1 LARHGAGRFGTTG
14 IRRGTDNIEE
24 FAKMSSSSRLEM
36 AINRIQDSR
45 LFTEQFL
52 KDLTDAEWYWSPPQF
67 TTHVA
72 WQVGHLAVTQ
82 YNLCLRRVRGRTTD
96 DESLISNPYI
106 DAFKL
111 GSKPVA
117 KPEKNLPLDEIRH
130 VFEAVHKQSIHELG
144 GRNEADLDEPLEQP
158 HPRFKT
164 KLGAVE
170 FCAQHELVHAGQI
183 AMLRRLMGKP
193 PLR

>member
-1 LARHGAGRFGTTG
+1 VRPPGAGRFDITS
-14 IRRGTDNIEE
+14 IRRGTDIIEE

-36 AINRIQDSR
+36 AIDRIRASR
-45 LFTEQFL
+45 LYTEQFL

-72 WQVGHLAVTQ
+72 WQVGHLAVAQ
-82 YNLCLRRVRGRTTD
+82 YNLCLRRVSGRTSA
-96 DESLISNPYI
+96 DEPLISDAYI
-106 DAFKL
+106 EAFKL
-111 GSKPVA
+111 GSKPIA
-117 KPEKNLPLDEIRH
+117 EPKKNLPLDEIRR
-130 VFEAVHKQSIHELG
+130 VFEAVHEQSIHELA
-144 GRNEADLDEPLEQP
+144 GRSEAELDEPVEQP
-158 HPRFKT
+158 HPSIKT

-170 FCAQHELVHAGQI
+170 MCSQHEMAHAGQI

>member
-1 LARHGAGRFGTTG
+1 
-14 IRRGTDNIEE
+14 
-24 FAKMSSSSRLEM
+24 MSSESRLDLVISRM
-36 AINRIQDSR
+36 RGSR
-45 LFTEQFL
+45 LFTQQFL
-52 KDLTDAEWYWSPPQF
+52 NDLTDAEWYWSPPQF
-67 TTHVA
+67 TTHIA
-72 WQVGHLAVTQ
+72 WQVAHIAVAE
-82 YNLCLRRVRGRTTD
+82 YSLCLRRVRGRTAA
-96 DESLISNPYI
+96 DESLVSDAFI

-117 KPEKNLPLDEIRH
+117 EPDKNPPLDEIRR
-130 VFEAVHKQSIHELG
+130 VFEAVHQQSIDELS
-144 GRNEADLDEPLEQP
+144 GRSEAELDGPLAEP

-170 FCAQHELVHAGQI
+170 FSPLHEMVHAGQI

>member
-1 LARHGAGRFGTTG
+1 
-14 IRRGTDNIEE
+14 
-24 FAKMSSSSRLEM
+24 MSSSSRLEM
-36 AINRIQDSR
+36 AIDRIRDSR

-72 WQVGHLAVTQ
+72 WQVGHLAVSQ
-82 YNLCLRRVRGRTTD
+82 YSLCLRRVRGRTTA
-96 DESLISNPYI
+96 DESLISDAYI

-111 GSKPVA
+111 GSKPVSE
-117 KPEKNLPLDEIRH
+117 PEKNLPLDEIRH

-144 GRNEADLDEPLEQP
+144 GRSDAELDEPLEQP

>member
-1 LARHGAGRFGTTG
+1 
-14 IRRGTDNIEE
+14 
-24 FAKMSSSSRLEM
+24 MSPESRLDL
-36 AINRIQDSR
+36 AISRMRGSR
-45 LFTEQFL
+45 LFTQQFL
-52 KDLTDAEWYWSPPQF
+52 NDLTDAEWYWSPPQF
-67 TTHVA
+67 TTHIA
-72 WQVGHLAVTQ
+72 WQVAHIAVAE
-82 YNLCLRRVRGRTTD
+82 YSLCLRRVRGRTSA
-96 DESLISNPYI
+96 DESLVSDAFI

-117 KPEKNLPLDEIRH
+117 EPEKNPPLDEIRR
-130 VFEAVHKQSIHELG
+130 VFEAVHQQSIDELS
-144 GRNEADLDEPLEQP
+144 GRSEAELDGPLAEP

-170 FCAQHELVHAGQI
+170 FSPLHEMVHAGQI

>member
-1 LARHGAGRFGTTG
+1 
-14 IRRGTDNIEE
+14 
-24 FAKMSSSSRLEM
+24 MSSESRLDLVISRM
-36 AINRIQDSR
+36 RGSR
-45 LFTEQFL
+45 LFTQQFL
-52 KDLTDAEWYWSPPQF
+52 NDLTDAEWYWSPPQF
-67 TTHVA
+67 TTHIA
-72 WQVGHLAVTQ
+72 WQVAHIAVAE
-82 YNLCLRRVRGRTTD
+82 YSLCLRRVRGRTSA
-96 DESLISNPYI
+96 DESLVSDAFI

-117 KPEKNLPLDEIRH
+117 EPDKNPPLDEIRR
-130 VFEAVHKQSIHELG
+130 VFEAVHQQSIDELS
-144 GRNEADLDEPLEQP
+144 GRSEAELDGPLAEP

-170 FCAQHELVHAGQI
+170 FSPLHEMVHAGQI